1 MLKQLLT
8 VGDYRFYIGIMSQVL
23 SSTMLLIGAMITV
36 YSNKLRID
44 NISAFDRSYIQTI
57 DAMLKIFCQHV
68 KET

>member
-1 MLKQLLT
+1 
-8 VGDYRFYIGIMSQVL
+8 
-23 SSTMLLIGAMITV
+23 MLLIGAMITV

-68 KET
+68 KEI